1 MALIQEVQNRGT
13 MPRHTGTDEG
23 ENINR
28 PNVQAEETKATD
40 TEPTTDLEK
49 PIHTIEQMA
58 TTQNSS
64 WY

>member
-1 MALIQEVQNRGT
+1 